1 MAGGGRTEPGSRRRA
16 RTASAVVPLP
26 QHATGDRLDL
36 ARLVPSGR
44 SLLVGFALVA
54 GVFAAYLGARASS
67 VFAVERV
74 EVRGAPPD
82 VAREVERA
90 TRAVVGTSL
99 LAVDEGE
106 VEGAVRGLPSVAA
119 ASVDRSF
126 PHTLVVRVAP
136 VYPVA
141 VARRRDDAW
150 VVSGSNRAIRKIE
163 PRAEPGLPRLWLPRK
178 VVVEVGRPLPA
189 AYEPATR
196 ALAALREVRLP
207 TRVKAVRTVNG
218 ELTVVL
224 RSGLEVLLGQP
235 TDVLVKLA
243 VAARVIPLLD
253 GSMVYLDVTVP
264 DRPVAGAYL
273 NSQVEVEARPLVL
286 P

>member
-16 RTASAVVPLP
+16 RAASAVVPLP
-26 QHATGDRLDL
+26 RHATGDRLDL

-54 GVFAAYLGARASS
+54 GVFAAYWGARASS

-82 VAREVERA
+82 VVREVQRE
-90 TRAVVGTSL
+90 TRGVVGTSL
-99 LAVDEGE
+99 LGVDAAE
-106 VEGAVRGLPSVAA
+106 VEGAVRSLPSVAA
-119 ASVDRSF
+119 ASVDRAF

-141 VARRRDDAW
+141 VARRGDDAW
-150 VVSGSNRAIRKIE
+150 LVSGSNRAIRQVD

-178 VVVEVGRPLPA
+178 VAVEVGRPLPA
-189 AYEPATR
+189 SYEPATR
-196 ALAALREVRLP
+196 TLAGLRDVRLP
-207 TRVKAVRTVNG
+207 ARVKAVRAANG

-235 TDVLVKLA
+235 TDILVKLE
-243 VAARVIPLLD
+243 VAARVVPLLD
-253 GSMVYLDVTVP
+253 GDMIYLDVSVP

-273 NSQVEVEARPLVL
+273 NPQVEVEAVPLVL